1 MEIGELWNGWKVE
14 KFIGEGSF
22 GKVYQIKKE
31 EFGHTYEAALK
42 IIEIPQNQSEVESI
56 KNEGMDDESVTLY
69 FRSIVEEFIEEFVL
83 MSKLKGNSNI
93 VSYEDHYVVPK
104 DPFGWKIYIRMEL
117 LTPLYSYLKT
127 HTLTIR
133 EVTQLGIDMCQALEI
148 CQKYNIIHRDI
159 KPENIFISNLGKFKL
174 GDFGI
179 ARQLEKTS
187 SGLSKKG
194 TYTYMAPEVYK
205 GLPYNS
211 TVDIYS
217 LGIVL
222 YRFLNNNRTPFM
234 PPSPQPIRYSDK
246 ENANILRLSGKEMEN
261 PANAEGR
268 LAEIVLRACSYKPGA
283 RYESA
288 VEMKEALQSILYS
301 ESEAKI
307 IYPMGDDLLNT
318 DLSYMTNSKELISR
332 DNKKNI
338 EENTEENPT
347 VYLFKSQQI
356 MEGEKGKNEQ
366 TDIEE
371 DIEQQTEVEEKI
383 GPEER
388 IESEKEDTRQDI
400 REKTE
405 DKIEKKAFKSVGRKR
420 IVMVAAAFLVILC
433 IAGGIKTYQK
443 SLEREVPNLINMPI
457 ETAQEAL
464 KEKDLVL
471 VQSEKEYSDT
481 VKKDCIILQQYKPG
495 DIVKKDSEVKVTV
508 SKGALLI
515 VPDVTNISQEE
526 AKKKTGELG
535 LQCEIKGEQY
545 SDQVKAGMIISQE
558 PEAGNKVEENSQ
570 VYIIVS
576 KGIEKKEVPS
586 LVGLTSKEAKK
597 QLKEQQLKC
606 KSDKSYSDS
615 VKEGQV
621 ISQNIEAGKKI
632 DKNST
637 VNIVISKGK
646 KPVPKPVTTS
656 PSNSKTRSS
665 GSSSGRRSTTN
676 KKSPTQKK
684 SSGKKKKKSGS
695 DSLDSWDLVN

>member
-1 MEIGELWNGWKVE
+1 METGELWNGWKVE

-22 GKVYQIKKE
+22 GKVYQITKE

-42 IIEIPQNQSEVESI
+42 IIEIPQNQSEVESV

-104 DPFGWKIYIRMEL
+104 EPFGWKIYIRMEL

-133 EVTQLGIDMCQALEI
+133 EVIQLGIDMCQALEI

-222 YRFLNNNRTPFM
+222 YRFLNNNRAPFM
-234 PPSPQPIRYSDK
+234 PPSPQSIRYSDK
-246 ENANILRLSGKEMEN
+246 ENANILRLSGKEMQK
-261 PANAEGR
+261 PANADGR
-268 LAEIVLRACSYKPGA
+268 LAEIVLKACSYEPAA

-288 VEMKEALQSILYS
+288 VEMKEALQSVLYS
-301 ESEAKI
+301 ESEARI
-307 IYPMGDDLLNT
+307 IYPMGDELFNT
-318 DLSYMTNSKELISR
+318 DLSYVTNSKEIISR
-332 DNKKNI
+332 NSRKDIEDNTK
-338 EENTEENPT
+338 EENPT

-356 MEGEKGKNEQ
+356 MKESKENNKQDDNGEDNKQKDKIEEK
-366 TDIEE
+366 TELKEE
-371 DIEQQTEVEEKI
+371 DIWQNNQ
-383 GPEER
+383 
-388 IESEKEDTRQDI
+388 
-400 REKTE
+400 EKTK
-405 DKIEKKAFKSVGRKR
+405 DKIAKKTFEPKIKKIA
-420 IVMVAAAFLVILC
+420 MVAVACLAVLS
-433 IAGGIKTYQK
+433 IAGGIRVYQE
-443 SLEREVPNLINMPI
+443 SLKREMPDLINMPM
-457 ETAQEAL
+457 ETARETL
-464 KEKDLVL
+464 KEKDLVF

-481 VKKDCIILQQYKPG
+481 VKRDCVILQQYKPG
-495 DIVKKDSEVKVTV
+495 EIIKKGSEVRVTV
-508 SKGALLI
+508 SKGALLSI
-515 VPDVTNISQEE
+515 PDVINISREE
-526 AKKKTGELG
+526 AEKKIGEQG
-535 LQCEIKGEQY
+535 LQCEIKEECY
-545 SDQVKAGMIISQE
+545 SDQVETGMIISQE
-558 PEAGNKVEENSQ
+558 PEAGNKVEEGSRVQ
-570 VYIIVS
+570 VIVS
-576 KGIEKKEVPS
+576 KGIEKKKVPS
-586 LVGLTSKEAKK
+586 LAGLTSKKAKER
-597 QLKEQQLKC
+597 LKKQQLKC
-606 KSDKSYSDS
+606 KSEESYSDS
-615 VKEGQV
+615 VEKGRV
-621 ISQNIEAGKKI
+621 ISQNIKAGEKI

-646 KPVPKPVTTS
+646 KPVPKPVAS
-656 PSNSKTRSS
+656 SVSKTKTSSS
-665 GSSSGRRSTTN
+665 GSGSG
-676 KKSPTQKK
+676 KKSATKKSSTKKK
-684 SSGKKKKKSGS
+684 SSGKKKKKGGE